1 MHYDP
6 QTRSIQLL
14 SLFLLAG
21 AVWIAAA
28 SALAVGPAESSARGE
43 ADLEPV
49 ERHLV
54 GEGESLSEI
63 AASYGLRVEDLVETN
78 DLENPD
84 RILAGTEILIPG
96 DPKNGVLTKRGVR
109 LAIPE
114 GFTLSRISEI
124 YGIPVSRIVRT
135 NGIENPDRIRA
146 GRKLLVPGADRVR
159 ELVPPPP
166 CYRDP
171 VTLYRVRT
179 DVTREVPLCFC
190 NGRANPDAVE
200 VISEISAPPR
210 MDEPPFP
217 LHPRLLVLLQKVA
230 DHWPGKRIEI
240 ISGQRVGKS
249 DDRESFHNTGRALD
263 FRVAGVG
270 NRELALF
277 VRSFSNVGVG
287 YYPNSVFIHM
297 DTRDRNAWWI
307 DYSRPGE
314 KPIYRR
320 ADLSDEA
327 LSEIRASRNT
337 SHRGRHS
344 ES

>member
-1 MHYDP
+1 MHFDP
-6 QTRSIQLL
+6 RIRSIQLL

-28 SALAVGPAESSARGE
+28 SALAVGPAESSARDK

-49 ERHLV
+49 QRHLV
-54 GEGESLSEI
+54 GEGDSLSDI
-63 AASYGLRVEDLVETN
+63 AASYGVRVEDLVEIN

-96 DPKNGVLTKRGVR
+96 DPKNGMLTRRGVR

-114 GFTLSRISEI
+114 GFTLTRISEI
-124 YGIPVSRIVRT
+124 YGVPVSRIVRA
-135 NGIENPDRIRA
+135 NGIENPDRVRA

-166 CYRDP
+166 CYRGA

-190 NGRANPDAVE
+190 DGRANPDAVE
-200 VISEISAPPR
+200 IISEISAPPR
-210 MDEPPFP
+210 MEEPPFP
-217 LHPRLLVLLQKVA
+217 LHTRLLVLLQKIA
-230 DHWPGKRIEI
+230 EHWPGKRIEI

-249 DDRESFHNTGRALD
+249 DDHESYHNKGRALD

-270 NRELALF
+270 NRELAWF
-277 VRSFSNVGVG
+277 VRRFDNVGVG

-297 DTRDRNAWWI
+297 DVRDSNAWWV

-320 ADLSDEA
+320 AGLSDEELA
-327 LSEIRASRNT
+327 EIRIRRNT
-337 SHRGRHS
+337 SQQS
-344 ES
+344 